1 MDESKL
7 VHSFGR
13 DFSGDIFENR
23 LTAMHQHPRMEPFI
37 VKNNTES
44 KKDFSRQVEVPIF
57 DTKFNVTVEFDPDR
71 TIDYKLLKALVPTVP
86 HGVFE
91 SACKSTVEML
101 VECGDID
108 PKRNAG
114 IKFYEHATS
123 LKIAH
128 RMNIKNLHPDH
139 KLQHNLLNLRKK

>member
-1 MDESKL
+1 
-7 VHSFGR
+7 
-13 DFSGDIFENR
+13 
-23 LTAMHQHPRMEPFI
+23 
-37 VKNNTES
+37 
-44 KKDFSRQVEVPIF
+44 
-57 DTKFNVTVEFDPDR
+57 
-71 TIDYKLLKALVPTVP
+71 
-86 HGVFE
+86 
-91 SACKSTVEML
+91 ML

-139 KLQHNLLNLRKK
+139 KLQHNLLNLRKKYVWQSELQTSKPILFFDI

>member
-1 MDESKL
+1 
-7 VHSFGR
+7 
-13 DFSGDIFENR
+13 
-23 LTAMHQHPRMEPFI
+23 MEPFI
-37 VKNNTES
+37 VKNNTNEP

-71 TIDYKLLKALVPTVP
+71 TIDYKLLKEPVKISVIFPEIFRPRMSYSDYFFLSIKKALVPTVP

-91 SACKSTVEML
+91 SACKSTVQML

-114 IKFYEHATS
+114 LKFYEHATS